1 MIRNL
6 TLKQIAV
13 LVVAA
18 LFLGGATIFAGTF
31 YLAGKVDVVRNA
43 WGVYESERTEKSR
56 LELSLR
62 SALGYGGLVHNYK
75 NYLLRRNEE
84 YFNRALE
91 RLGAAQT
98 ILDQYTV
105 LGLTPSEELAVQDLR
120 TVLRVY
126 GEALQRAAR
135 GVSQGL
141 PPEKIEAS
149 FPVDDTKGVRGL
161 AILRS
166 ENQAKTGSGERASG
180 RVALV
185 ARLRASLGYG
195 GMIHAF
201 KDYVISRRESDRQ
214 RAAEMIGEAHRVFDE
229 YRRLAMPPGERAAL
243 EDIEAVVRQ
252 YERNLGLAAEL
263 AGKGDSTV
271 EIDKLVRV
279 DDTQALRGL
288 MTINREIA
296 NAVELSSKDIS
307 LGIQDV
313 QKAASLALITVI
325 LGTIGICLF
334 LLYVIYR
341 HLIVPVRNMTR
352 SVTALAGGDLGVSV
366 EGAAQG
372 NEIGAMARA
381 VETFRDTSIK
391 RREAEQALAG
401 SNEELSAQVAVLKDL
416 KDRTEQQAAQAVSLA
431 ENLTRAHEEA
441 FRASARAEADEYRI
455 RSILQTVTDAI
466 ITIDSSGVIETF
478 NASAERIF
486 GYHESEVIGRNIS
499 MLMPEPHR
507 SAHDGYIRR
516 FLDGSAARLVGQT
529 VEQIALR
536 KNGVRF
542 PIDLSV
548 NPMRIAGDIKF
559 TGVVRD
565 ITDRKAA
572 LEEINRLALTDPL
585 TGLANRN
592 QFGRKLDDAFK
603 IADRQKNWIALL
615 LIDLD
620 KFKPVNDTYGHP
632 AGDALLKQ
640 VAGELLKL
648 TRDVDTV
655 ARLGGDEFAVLLFEP
670 DSREAVG
677 LVAQRIVETLNQPF
691 EILGQRVKIG
701 GSVGIAF
708 HPSDANDQET
718 LFKCADLALYA
729 AKDAGRN
736 TFRFCEASGDNGL
749 EASAGSEG

>member
-6 TLKQIAV
+6 TLKQIAI

-31 YLAGKVDVVRNA
+31 YLAGKVDAVRNA
-43 WGVYESERTEKSR
+43 WGVYESERAEKSR

-126 GEALQRAAR
+126 GEALQQAAR
-135 GVSQGL
+135 GVSQNL

-149 FPVDDTKGVRGL
+149 FPVDDSKAVRALG
-161 AILRS
+161 ILRS
-166 ENQAKTGSGERASG
+166 ENLSKIGATERASG
-180 RVALV
+180 RVALA

-214 RAAEMIGEAHRVFDE
+214 HAAEMIGEAHKIFDE
-229 YRRLAMPPGERAAL
+229 YRRLAVPPGERAAL

-263 AGKGDSTV
+263 AGKGGSTV
-271 EIDKLVRV
+271 EIDNLVRV
-279 DDTQALRGL
+279 EDTQALRGL

-313 QKAASLALITVI
+313 QQAAGLALAVVV
-325 LGTIGICLF
+325 LGTICLCLF

-416 KDRTEQQAAQAVSLA
+416 KERTEQQAAQAVSLA

-441 FRASARAEADEYRI
+441 SRASARAEADEFRI

-466 ITIDSSGVIETF
+466 ITIDSHGIVETF
-478 NASAERIF
+478 NSAAERIF

-499 MLMPEPHR
+499 MLMPDPHR
-507 SAHDGYIRR
+507 SAHDGYIQR
-516 FLDGSAARLVGQT
+516 FLNGSAARLVGQT

-536 KNGVRF
+536 KNGDCF

-548 NPMRIAGDIKF
+548 NPMRIGGAIKF

-565 ITDRKAA
+565 ITNRKAA
-572 LEEINRLALTDPL
+572 EAEINRLALTDPL

-592 QFGRKLDDAFK
+592 QFSRRLDDAFK
-603 IADRQKNWIALL
+603 IANRQSSQIALL

-632 AGDALLKQ
+632 AGDALLRL
-640 VAGELLKL
+640 VADELLKL

-670 DSREAVG
+670 ETREAVSH
-677 LVAQRIVETLNQPF
+677 VAQRIVETLNRPF
-691 EILGQRVKIG
+691 EVLGQQVKIG
-701 GSVGIAF
+701 GSVGVAF
-708 HPSDANDQET
+708 HPSDAQDQET
-718 LFKCADLALYA
+718 LFRFADLALYA

-736 TFRFCEASGDNGL
+736 TFRFYD
-749 EASAGSEG
+749 SATIPTL